1 MVAVEPQ
8 GHISLVCDVPAVA
21 LQRCVITAL
30 KIQSMIL
37 VKGCKYL
44 PTANQSRKHQYMLK
58 IQMIQ
63 NQNNSRIAILQ
74 FHHITAQSLGKNHI
88 HSF

>member
-44 PTANQSRKHQYMLK
+44 PTANQIANQITPLSSVLLK
-58 IQMIQ
+58 Q
-63 NQNNSRIAILQ
+63 
-74 FHHITAQSLGKNHI
+74 HC
-88 HSF
+88 